1 MPSRLSPHLTDSK
14 VKEVGEEKDGEV
26 KGEGEHA
33 ARVKESTVSD
43 AHFRCHK
50 GDKGEE
56 RAS

>member
-1 MPSRLSPHLTDSK
+1 MIDNNWLKEDE
-14 VKEVGEEKDGEV
+14 KEVGEEKDGEV

-50 GDKGEE
+50 GDKG
-56 RAS
+56 